1 MLDLVAHK
9 TLAVIPVSG
18 ETQRISLAADDSM
31 AFTADQTKPRLAV
44 IDTATDKVKN
54 WVALPAPGYGTAAT
68 SDGRWL
74 LVAVPGA
81 NQVAVVDLHAMKVT
95 HTVDVPKAP
104 QEVLIRPD
112 QRVAYVSC
120 DASHQVAVIGIGDWK
135 TEKLIEAGK
144 TVDGLA
150 WAASSLQ

>member
-1 MLDLVAHK
+1 
-9 TLAVIPVSG
+9 VIPISD

-31 AFTADQTKPRLAV
+31 AFTSDQTKPQLAV
-44 IDTATDKVKN
+44 IDTATNKVKT
-54 WVALPAPGYGTAAT
+54 WVPLPAPGYGTAAT

-74 LVAVPGA
+74 LVAVPKA
-81 NQVAVVDLHAMKVT
+81 NQVAVVDLRAMKVAA
-95 HTVDVPKAP
+95 TVDVPKAP

-135 TEKLIEAGK
+135 AQKPIEAGK
-144 TVDGLA
+144 GVDGLA
-150 WAASSLQ
+150 WAAAR